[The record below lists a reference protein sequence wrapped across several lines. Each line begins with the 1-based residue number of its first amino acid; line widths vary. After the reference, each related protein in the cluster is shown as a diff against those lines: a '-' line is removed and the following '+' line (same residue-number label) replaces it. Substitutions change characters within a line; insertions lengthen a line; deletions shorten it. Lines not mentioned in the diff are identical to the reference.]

1 MILYSFRRCPWAM
14 RARLALRYAGCEV
27 EIREVAMK
35 NKPAELLA
43 LSPKGTVPV
52 LDTGA
57 GVLEESLDIMRWALA
72 QNDPQDWRLQADPAA
87 AQQAETLIARN
98 DSTFKA
104 QVNLYKYAE
113 RYPEHTREHYRQQAE
128 AWLAELEGL
137 LAGRPYLL
145 ATHPSIADAA
155 LLPLMR
161 QFAGVEPQ
169 WFAEAAIRGCGAGWR
184 GGWLR
189 SCSGQS
195 WPNERCFLYW
205 PYRRQASSHRYGAGP
220 EACSTP
226 VGAGLPAI
234 GPVQDSVVVFAT
246 QCRMEVG
253 TLAQVLF
260 GVAMGSR
267 RLAAAVGMG
276 MRRQYDRSG
285 NGGCGNDREEIEVH
299 LG

>member
-52 LDTGA
+52 LDTGTE
-57 GVLEESLDIMRWALA
+57 VLEESLDIMRWALA
-72 QNDPQDWRLQADPAA
+72 RSDPQDWRLQADASA
-87 AQQAETLIARN
+87 AQQAESLIARN

-113 RYPEHTREHYRQQAE
+113 RYPAYSRAHYRQQAE
-128 AWLAELEGL
+128 TWLAELEGL

-145 ATHPSIADAA
+145 ADHPSIADAA

-169 WFAEAAIRGCGAGWR
+169 WFAEAAYPRVRSWLE
-184 GGWLR
+184 GWL
-189 SCSGQS
+189 
-195 WPNERCFLYW
+195 
-205 PYRRQASSHRYGAGP
+205 ASA
-220 EACSTP
+220 
-226 VGAGLPAI
+226 
-234 GPVQDSVVVFAT
+234 
-246 QCRMEVG
+246 
-253 TLAQVLF
+253 LF
-260 GVAMGSR
+260 K
-267 RLAAAVGMG
+267 AVMAK
-276 MRRQYDRSG
+276 
-285 NGGCGNDREEIEVH
+285 
-299 LG
+299 